1 MNEDA
6 DQGGVMGQV
15 LGAIDDVTGPRT
27 NGDAT
32 AASYI
37 VPDRPPSAVEA
48 QHHVRALLA
57 HIGEDPQRDGL
68 LGTPGRVVR
77 ALAELTSGYHVD
89 IAELLAVRF
98 DERHDELVMVRRVP
112 FSSLCEHHMLP
123 FTGFA
128 TVGYVPR
135 TGIVGLS
142 KIARL
147 VDAYARRLQV
157 QERLTAQIADA
168 LTEHLDPLAVG
179 VIVEAEHH
187 CMAMRGIQRQAP
199 MVTSCLRGVLRER
212 ADLRQEFLALA
223 GY

>member
-1 MNEDA
+1 MNVDA
-6 DQGGVMGQV
+6 D
-15 LGAIDDVTGPRT
+15 LAPAST

-32 AASYI
+32 AQSY
-37 VPDRPPSAVEA
+37 VLPDTPVVALGA
-48 QHHVRALLA
+48 QEHVRALLA
-57 HIGEDPQRDGL
+57 HIGEDPERDGL

-123 FTGFA
+123 FTGHA

>member
-1 MNEDA
+1 MNVDA
-6 DQGGVMGQV
+6 D
-15 LGAIDDVTGPRT
+15 LASTST

-32 AASYI
+32 AASY
-37 VPDRPPSAVEA
+37 VLPDTPVVALGA
-48 QHHVRALLA
+48 QEHVRALLA

-168 LTEHLDPLAVG
+168 MTEHLDPLAVG

>member
-1 MNEDA
+1 MNVDA
-6 DQGGVMGQV
+6 D
-15 LGAIDDVTGPRT
+15 LAPAST

-32 AASYI
+32 AQSY
-37 VPDRPPSAVEA
+37 VLPDTPVVALGA
-48 QHHVRALLA
+48 QEHVRALLA
-57 HIGEDPQRDGL
+57 HIGEDPERDGL